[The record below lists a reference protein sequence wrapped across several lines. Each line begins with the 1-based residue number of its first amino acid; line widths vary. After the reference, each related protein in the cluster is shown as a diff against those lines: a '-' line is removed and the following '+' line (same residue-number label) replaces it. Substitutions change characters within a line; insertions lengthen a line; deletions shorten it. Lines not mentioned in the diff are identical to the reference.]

1 MRHTAEIAPAPSH
14 TAQLGDRSLF
24 PHLRPLVYLNHAGIS
39 APSQPVRQAVI
50 AYLDDCAKH
59 GMAAYPRWHAQRQRL
74 RDRLAHLIG
83 AASAAD
89 LGLVQSTSAGITA
102 IALCYP
108 WREGDRVI
116 LFTGEFPANITPWL
130 RAAELFRIEPVF
142 LPLDGFHTADGDGL
156 SRLEEELRRGARL
169 VAVSAVQFQTGLRMP
184 LAEMGALCRAHGAEL
199 AVDAVQACG
208 ATPIDVRAAEVDY
221 LSCGSHKWMMGLEGC
236 GFVYIRPER
245 VTALRPAVAGW
256 LSHEEPVRF
265 LLEGP
270 GHMRYDR
277 PIRQRADFVEGGN
290 LNAGGF
296 AGLEASVDLILQI
309 GVDRI
314 HEHAN
319 AFNDALEAGLV
330 ERGFQSLRSP
340 DAARRSCTLAA
351 LPPAGVDVVT
361 LHREL
366 GELGIACSMPDGVL
380 RFAPHWPNA
389 LDEVEQVL
397 ASLDEAI
404 TRVRA

>member
-1 MRHTAEIAPAPSH
+1 
-14 TAQLGDRSLF
+14 
-24 PHLRPLVYLNHAGIS
+24 
-39 APSQPVRQAVI
+39 
-50 AYLDDCAKH
+50 
-59 GMAAYPRWHAQRQRL
+59 
-74 RDRLAHLIG
+74 
-83 AASAAD
+83 
-89 LGLVQSTSAGITA
+89 
-102 IALCYP
+102 
-108 WREGDRVI
+108 
-116 LFTGEFPANITPWL
+116 
-130 RAAELFRIEPVF
+130 
-142 LPLDGFHTADGDGL
+142 
-156 SRLEEELRRGARL
+156 
-169 VAVSAVQFQTGLRMP
+169 
-184 LAEMGALCRAHGAEL
+184 
-199 AVDAVQACG
+199 
-208 ATPIDVRAAEVDY
+208 
-221 LSCGSHKWMMGLEGC
+221 
-236 GFVYIRPER
+236 
-245 VTALRPAVAGW
+245 
-256 LSHEEPVRF
+256 
-265 LLEGP
+265 
-270 GHMRYDR
+270 
-277 PIRQRADFVEGGN
+277 EGGN